1 MDGVWALMAPCA
13 QFCHQPGPGI
23 SFGKPREVGL
33 LLSVSIFPS
42 VKWVQSDVP
51 YTLDVRFILLFF
63 LLVLLPLSFLPSII
77 ISPSRIYLSIIP
89 PSIIHSSS
97 VFSNLPLNTH
107 THTHTHTRSQ
117 VTHLLNGW
125 LMLISEV
132 QVFTRGH
139 SILKGQ
145 VC

>member
-1 MDGVWALMAPCA
+1 MAPCA

-23 SFGKPREVGL
+23 FFGKPQEVGL

-77 ISPSRIYLSIIP
+77 ISPSLIYLSIIP
-89 PSIIHSSS
+89 PSIIHS
-97 VFSNLPLNTH
+97 
-107 THTHTHTRSQ
+107 
-117 VTHLLNGW
+117 
-125 LMLISEV
+125 
-132 QVFTRGH
+132 
-139 SILKGQ
+139 
-145 VC
+145 

>member
-1 MDGVWALMAPCA
+1 MGPNGPLCTVLPPARPWHFLWET
-13 QFCHQPGPGI
+13 PGGG
-23 SFGKPREVGL
+23 FA
-33 LLSVSIFPS
+33 SVSIFPS

-63 LLVLLPLSFLPSII
+63 LLVLLPPSFLPSII
-77 ISPSRIYLSIIP
+77 ISPSLIYLSIIP

-97 VFSNLPLNTH
+97 VFSNLPPNTHTH

-125 LMLISEV
+125 LILISEV